1 MNPVEKDHR
10 ISFQTCNCYV
20 APNTG
25 PIVFRESSALSSII
39 GNSNS
44 AKYRITYNE
53 LIVLSNAAMKQETTV
68 ESFINDNYKSYK
80 DNRIKYYH
88 TDTVK
93 EPMDSYKPI
102 RYNQYSLLISRIV
115 TVRALNAYQCPDSCM
130 FLFEMFEGNDDDFGS
145 FFSMLYTGDFCYNNK
160 MKDYC
165 KSIISII
172 PSLTLLHVDD
182 TACLLN
188 KGIFS
193 GIPYSREDAISTI
206 HYLISRMKRGSVL
219 DSRLFQR

>member
-10 ISFQTCNCYV
+10 ISFQTCKCYA

-25 PIVFRESSALSSII
+25 PIVFGESSALSSII

-44 AKYRITYNE
+44 AEYRITYDE
-53 LIVLSNAAMKQETTV
+53 LIVFSNASMKQEVSV
-68 ESFINDNYKSYK
+68 ESFINGYYNSYK
-80 DNRIKYYH
+80 DDRIKYYH

-102 RYNQYSLLISRIV
+102 RYNQYPLLISRIV
-115 TVRALNAYQCPDSCM
+115 TIRAFDAHNCPGSCM
-130 FLFEMFEGNDDDFGS
+130 FLFEMFEGSDDHFES
-145 FFSMLYTGDFCYNNK
+145 FFSMLYTGDFCYNNI

-165 KSIISII
+165 KSINSIT

-188 KGIFS
+188 KNSFT
-193 GIPYSREDAISTI
+193 GIPYSREDAINTI
-206 HYLISRMKRGSVL
+206 HYLINKMKKGKVQNIH
-219 DSRLFQR
+219 LFQL

>member
-1 MNPVEKDHR
+1 
-10 ISFQTCNCYV
+10 
-20 APNTG
+20 
-25 PIVFRESSALSSII
+25 
-39 GNSNS
+39 
-44 AKYRITYNE
+44 
-53 LIVLSNAAMKQETTV
+53 MKQETTV

-102 RYNQYSLLISRIV
+102 RYNQYPLLISRIV
-115 TVRALNAYQCPDSCM
+115 TVRAFDAHNCPDSCM

-145 FFSMLYTGDFCYNNK
+145 FFSMLYTGDFCYNNR
-160 MKDYC
+160 MKEYC
-165 KSIISII
+165 RGLNTII
-172 PSLTLLHVDD
+172 PSLTLLHIDD

-188 KGIFS
+188 KDS
-193 GIPYSREDAISTI
+193 LTDIPYYRNDAEKTV
-206 HYLISRMKRGSVL
+206 HYLISRMKRGSVV

>member
-1 MNPVEKDHR
+1 
-10 ISFQTCNCYV
+10 
-20 APNTG
+20 
-25 PIVFRESSALSSII
+25 
-39 GNSNS
+39 
-44 AKYRITYNE
+44 
-53 LIVLSNAAMKQETTV
+53 MKQETTV
-68 ESFINDNYKSYK
+68 ESFINDNYNSYK
-80 DNRIKYYH
+80 NDRIKYYH

-102 RYNQYSLLISRIV
+102 RYYQYSLLISRIV

-188 KGIFS
+188 KDS
-193 GIPYSREDAISTI
+193 LTGIPYSRNDAEGHGCKLQKWHLFFNYILYSYISHNGHWSSLSYSHTP
-206 HYLISRMKRGSVL
+206 LNS
-219 DSRLFQR
+219 